1 HAMSPRGKIA
11 LILIAIIFVSVAAG
25 SFAGFHYGKIVFRKR
40 SNPEDWNLRAMRAF
54 DSGLKL
60 TPEQHARIQTI
71 LDGAVEE
78 FKSIRIETIDKSDRV
93 LERRIAEISAEL
105 TPEQRSKFEERIKSV
120 RANLDMLKVEPR
132 KK

>member
-1 HAMSPRGKIA
+1 MSPRGKIA
-11 LILIAIIFVSVAAG
+11 LTLVAIVLASGFAGGFV
-25 SFAGFHYGKIVFRKR
+25 GFHYSKIAFRKR
-40 SNPEDWNLRAMRAF
+40 SDPGDWNVRAMRAF
-54 DSGLKL
+54 DNGLHL

-71 LDGAVEE
+71 MDRAVEE
-78 FKSIRIETIDKSDRV
+78 FKGIRIETIDKSNHV

-105 TPEQRSKFEERIKSV
+105 TPEQRATFEERIKSV

>member
-1 HAMSPRGKIA
+1 MSTRGKIA
-11 LILIAIIFVSVAAG
+11 LILIAIILVSAVAG
-25 SFAGFHYGKIVFRKR
+25 GFAGFHYGKIVFRKR

-54 DSGLKL
+54 DSGLQL
-60 TPEQHARIQTI
+60 TPEQHSRIQTI

-78 FKSIRIETIDKSDRV
+78 FLSIRIETIDKSDRV

-105 TPEQRSKFEERIKSV
+105 TPAQRTKFEERIKSV